1 MKLFIA
7 SDHAGYE
14 LKEILIKHLN
24 TTYDV
29 VDMGTNSTT
38 SIDYPDVIH
47 PLASEINNSLHFD
60 LGIIICGTGNGVS
73 MTANKYPNIRCALC
87 WNKDISEMAR
97 LHNNANIIALP
108 ARYITTEEAYL
119 IVDTFLDTD
128 FEGGRHST
136 RINKINIK

>member
-1 MKLFIA
+1 
-7 SDHAGYE
+7 
-14 LKEILIKHLN
+14 
-24 TTYDV
+24 
-29 VDMGTNSTT
+29 
-38 SIDYPDVIH
+38 
-47 PLASEINNSLHFD
+47 
-60 LGIIICGTGNGVS
+60 
-73 MTANKYPNIRCALC
+73 MTANKYPNITCALC